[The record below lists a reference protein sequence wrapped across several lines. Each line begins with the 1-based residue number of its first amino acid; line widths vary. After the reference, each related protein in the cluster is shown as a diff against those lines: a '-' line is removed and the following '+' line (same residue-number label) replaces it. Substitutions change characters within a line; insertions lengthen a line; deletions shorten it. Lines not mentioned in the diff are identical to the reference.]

1 METKISNL
9 IKTSLETIG
18 DYVKCDTVMGTPIN
32 TPQGTTIVPVS
43 KVTVG
48 FASGG
53 LDYFGKNV
61 PNATDKSSFGGG
73 GGTGI
78 NVTPVGFLV
87 IKPDGS
93 AELLSIEAANNVPT
107 VVNIIDTVVD
117 FIERSPEIL
126 SKVENVISNMKSNKK
141 KDADAD
147 AIAEAEIRRDTVEE

>member
-18 DYVKCDTVMGTPIN
+18 DYVKCDTVMGSPIN
-32 TPQGTTIVPVS
+32 TPQGTTIIPISTVS
-43 KVTVG
+43 VG

-61 PNATDKSSFGGG
+61 PNVTDKSSFGGG

-78 NVTPVGFLV
+78 SVSPVGFLV

-93 AELLSIEAANNVPT
+93 AEILSIAAANNVPSYMNI
-107 VVNIIDTVVD
+107 VNTAVD
-117 FIERSPEIL
+117 LIERSPEIL
-126 SKVENVISNMKSNKK
+126 AKIEKLIPKK
-141 KDADAD
+141 KDDGKKD
-147 AIAEAEIRRDTVEE
+147 EVETPVGEVVPKGTEE